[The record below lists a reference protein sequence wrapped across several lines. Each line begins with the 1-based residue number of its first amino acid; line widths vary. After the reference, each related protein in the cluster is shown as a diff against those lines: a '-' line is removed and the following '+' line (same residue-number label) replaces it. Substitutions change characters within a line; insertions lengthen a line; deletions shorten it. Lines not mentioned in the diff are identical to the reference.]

1 MQHSECKQKKRGLEF
16 LVVEDDSTIRKIMC
30 LQLKIFGLKV
40 DHAQNG
46 VEAVRCVE
54 NRRYDMIF
62 MDIQMPE
69 MNGIDATATIR
80 NHELSNGHPPVP
92 IVATTAGGATRQ
104 QCLDAGMNGFIEKPV
119 DIGKLID
126 AFQTHLLSS
135 QYQSCVKTSDEAN

>member
-1 MQHSECKQKKRGLEF
+1 MQHTECNKRKKRGLEF

-46 VEAVRCVE
+46 VEAIRCVE

-69 MNGIDATATIR
+69 MNGIDATTTIR
-80 NHELSNGHPPVP
+80 NHESSNGHPPVP
-92 IVATTAGGATRQ
+92 IVATTAGGASKQ
-104 QCLDAGMNGFIEKPV
+104 ECLDAGMNGFIEKPV
-119 DIGKLID
+119 DIDKLID
-126 AFQTHLLSS
+126 AFHAHLFP
-135 QYQSCVKTSDEAN
+135 QYQTCVKTGDEAN